1 MSPQGFVPLPV
12 PQLRPLPNPAGHSG
26 AGRSQPLHPP
36 PFCAL
41 RATPKSLRLFRARKE
56 LPGVRVTR
64 ADGARVGVA
73 RAFSCPASARAR
85 AFLQGGLRTV
95 SALTAPGWLAVLNRG
110 GQLTQHGAGGHRQ
123 ALARLPSLVLLASCM
138 TASSVQT
145 PSNAQTSS
153 CCDSHILCH
162 HETCAPQKDRKRY
175 RHTLIELAKCTPET

>member
-1 MSPQGFVPLPV
+1 M
-12 PQLRPLPNPAGHSG
+12 
-26 AGRSQPLHPP
+26 
-36 PFCAL
+36 
-41 RATPKSLRLFRARKE
+41 
-56 LPGVRVTR
+56 
-64 ADGARVGVA
+64 GVA
-73 RAFSCPASARAR
+73 RAFSRPASARAR

-162 HETCAPQKDRKRY
+162 HEPCAPQKDRERY
-175 RHTLIELAKCTPET
+175 RHTLIELAKCTPETPPTATLTLWARRRSLGLALPWDRAGSAHSPWPCSLGGDHHLRQP